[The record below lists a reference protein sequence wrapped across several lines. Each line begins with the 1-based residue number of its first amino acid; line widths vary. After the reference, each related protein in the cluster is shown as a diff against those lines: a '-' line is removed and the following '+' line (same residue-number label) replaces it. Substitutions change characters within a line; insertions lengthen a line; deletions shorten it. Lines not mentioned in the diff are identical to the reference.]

1 MPEFVEKA
9 DALKAKGVSDVY
21 CLATNDQFVQAAF
34 AKVSK
39 AGGKVKFI
47 SDSDAKWLSAAG
59 LYVAT
64 RSWSY

>member
-1 MPEFVEKA
+1 MEKA
-9 DALKAKGVSDVY
+9 DAIKAKGVSDVF

-47 SDSDAKWLSAAG
+47 SDPEAKWLTAAG
-59 LYVAT
+59 L
-64 RSWSY
+64 